1 MVRRLSLEDRAELQA
16 RRERLPL
23 ELLLIEGELRTDEA
37 LKLQEQLR
45 PADARPR
52 LDGR

>member
-16 RRERLPL
+16 PL